1 MQRRQFIRLNCAA
14 VVHALAPLAALAS
27 ASSSAEPDAQ
37 ALVQLRNEAARIDRL
52 RSIVVS
58 HRGRVVLAEAVHGP
72 PVDKAVNIKSVSK
85 TLVAT
90 LIGCAQQRGVIE
102 SVEQTLGSLVPTIVP
117 TGADPRVG
125 GLTLENLMTMQAG
138 LERVSGAGYGAWVN
152 SDNWTRYVLTR
163 PFVDQ
168 PGARMLYST
177 GSTHVLGVVLSE
189 LTGQSLYTLA
199 NSWLGKPLSI
209 DFAPWTR
216 DPQGYYMGGNEM
228 SLSPLHMVRVGELYL
243 SGGIV
248 DGKQVLPAQWLQDC
262 FVARTRSPYSRDGY
276 GYGWFLRNM
285 NGRSVAYA
293 RGYGGQVL
301 YVAPE
306 LDMVVAI
313 TSDISQRARSNG
325 YMSVLHDLVQR
336 HLVG

>member
-1 MQRRQFIRLNCAA
+1 M
-14 VVHALAPLAALAS
+14 
-27 ASSSAEPDAQ
+27 
-37 ALVQLRNEAARIDRL
+37 
-52 RSIVVS
+52 
-58 HRGRVVLAEAVHGP
+58 LAEAVHGP

>member
-1 MQRRQFIRLNCAA
+1 MRRRRFIG
-14 VVHALAPLAALAS
+14 LAGLAALNAIRPVS
-27 ASSSAEPDAQ
+27 ARVPSGAAGPDAA
-37 ALVQLRNEAARIDRL
+37 ALAALKEDARRLDRL
-52 RSIVVS
+52 KSIVVS
-58 HRGRVVLAEAVHGP
+58 HRERVVLAEAAQGP

-90 LIGCAQQRGVIE
+90 LVGCAQQRGVIE
-102 SVEQTLGSLVPTIVP
+102 SVEQTLGSLVPTLVP
-117 TGADPRVG
+117 TDADPRVA

-138 LERVSGAGYGAWVN
+138 LERVSGAGYGRWVN
-152 SDNWTRYVLTR
+152 SDNWIRYVLTR
-163 PFVDQ
+163 PFVDE

-189 LTGQSLYTLA
+189 LTGESLYTLA

-209 DFAPWTR
+209 DFSPWTR

-228 SLSPLHMVRVGELYL
+228 SLSPLHLVRVGELYL
-243 SGGIV
+243 SGGVV
-248 DGKQVLPAQWLQDC
+248 DGKQVLPRTWVQDG
-262 FVARTRSPYSRDGY
+262 FVARTRSPYSGDGY
-276 GYGWFLRNM
+276 GYGWFLRDM
-285 NGRSVAYA
+285 NGHSVAYA

-306 LDMVVAI
+306 LELVVAI
-313 TSDISQRARSNG
+313 TSDTTQRARSNG
-325 YMSVLHDLVQR
+325 YMSVLHDLVAR